1 MSALSSPIAV
11 SFADSANATGPI
23 SSAGSADPNPASTAD
38 VASLAADSQAVA
50 EAHGASTTAADGT
63 SGMPPERLTGELLER
78 LLASSSIDTFL
89 GEPDVGTRILTDY
102 LRELLEARGMKRA
115 DVINRSGLNPTV
127 VYDIFSGK
135 SRPGRNNAIMIA
147 IGLKCDL
154 CETQRL
160 LRLSGASELWC
171 KQRRDAILIWCIEHG
186 YTRAQTDDELYRL
199 GEQTLLGTGRL
210 SRTFRG

>member
-1 MSALSSPIAV
+1 MSAPSSPAAA
-11 SFADSANATGPI
+11 SFADSANA
-23 SSAGSADPNPASTAD
+23 AGSADPNATSVGNVANTAD
-38 VASLAADSQAVA
+38 EAQAVA